1 MKTWIKA
8 SGLAVLAIAAA
19 ITAWSAVSNIVGNT
33 EPSTQEIVNAGYNYE
48 PSCGIEDAEYIL
60 RATDG
65 YISVFAT
72 SEAKTPITVTNIEL
86 RSLREVDR
94 AVIEQGMAV
103 SDREE
108 LMSLLEDFG
117 S

>member
-1 MKTWIKA
+1 MT
-8 SGLAVLAIAAA
+8 IAAA
-19 ITAWSAVSNIVGNT
+19 LTAWSAVNGIMGDKEAGMSETVR
-33 EPSTQEIVNAGYNYE
+33 AGYSYE

-60 RATDG
+60 RANDG
-65 YISVFAT
+65 YICVFAAG
-72 SEAKTPITVTNIEL
+72 EAQAPITITDIEL

-103 SDREE
+103 ADRDE
-108 LMSLLEDFG
+108 LMSLLEDLG